1 MRSSK
6 SCVNCN
12 EQFAD
17 EAAFCPFCGIQL
29 VPNLECRNCNY
40 VNRWNAKFCGKC
52 GLDILGIAIPLL
64 NESVIVDL
72 PEIDQNDSNGSVI
85 DITNLSYSI
94 PPTENQI
101 VLSKY
106 SSGVPFWQHSY
117 IYSCSEI
124 NYATKKQKEFYQFF
138 KNAFL
143 NEVFLD
149 IEGNSNYAFILLF
162 DLQNQYNTHKNIGWL
177 EETFSKLG
185 KICSETI
192 RYSRGILHETMT
204 STGDSEG
211 LMRLR
216 MQEQDEEY
224 WRFGSKF
231 KKKLNL
237 KFDEVEVL
245 NKLPY
250 PRSNFV
256 EIEYCCIEVIK
267 LYLATIERLRSEYSA
282 IGSTLEFECERIAD
296 LVARKH
302 FRYRLNS
309 YNYQWAIQ
317 SATSNIYSVIFKHCE
332 NAVREQFGHKR
343 KLNTNVYDS
352 PQAKAEIDAS
362 VVSKVEQIIKQE
374 IKAVNPPD
382 ENTEVELNSQNTN
395 RWKAK
400 FQEIIENETV
410 NGKQFVSDLIELGR
424 LNKKNPSI
432 ENIFY
437 EGSKFISKI
446 DKEAA
451 LDLYIYYLHYDLRS
465 IKFDNKKLTKTIQKS
480 LFKTN
485 DQLHEFERIVSD
497 LINNRNLERAF
508 SAVSQIYVTKRKE
521 IKLNKDAIQ
530 EAHSKH
536 SGTVGLLNEYL
547 QDEFEDDQNS
557 VVSKEINNNEVQIE
571 ITPKGSFQ
579 DEEKFSNIELNPV
592 QSELLILFAKS
603 SFYIPQDD
611 VESFARFNGLFRN
624 QLIESINDAC
634 YEILDDV
641 LIEEEDDNYIVDP
654 DYYKRIINI

>member
-6 SCVNCN
+6 SCFDCN
-12 EQFAD
+12 ELFTD

-29 VPNLECRNCNY
+29 VPNLACRNCNY
-40 VNRWNAKFCGKC
+40 VNRWTAKFCGKC
-52 GLDILGIAIPLL
+52 GLDTLGVTIPLVKKNDIL
-64 NESVIVDL
+64 KLS
-72 PEIDQNDSNGSVI
+72 EIEQDDSNGAI
-85 DITNLSYSI
+85 LDITNLSYSI
-94 PPTENQI
+94 PQPENQI
-101 VLSKY
+101 TLSKC
-106 SSGVPFWQHSY
+106 SSGVPFWPHNY
-117 IYSCSEI
+117 IYACSEI
-124 NYATKKQKEFYQFF
+124 NYASKKQKEFYQYFR
-138 KNAFL
+138 NAFL

-149 IEGNSNYAFILLF
+149 LEGNSNYAFILLF
-162 DLQNQYNTHKNIGWL
+162 DLQNQHNIHKNIRWL
-177 EETFSKLG
+177 EEAFSKLG

-237 KFDEVEVL
+237 KFEEVELL

-267 LYLATIERLRSEYSA
+267 LYLATIGRLKSEYSA

-317 SATSNIYSVIFKHCE
+317 SASSNIYSVIFKHCE

-362 VVSKVEQIIKQE
+362 VVSKIEEIIKHE
-374 IKAVNPPD
+374 IKTINPPD
-382 ENTEVELNSQNTN
+382 EHTEIELNAQNTN
-395 RWKAK
+395 RWKTK
-400 FQEIIENETV
+400 FHEIVANETV
-410 NGKQFVSDLIELGR
+410 NGKQFVNDLIELGR
-424 LNKKNPSI
+424 LNKRNPSI

-451 LDLYIYYLHYDLRS
+451 LTLYIYYLHYDLRS

-497 LINNRNLERAF
+497 LINDRNLERAF

-521 IKLNKDAIQ
+521 IKLNKDAVQ

-571 ITPKGSFQ
+571 ITPKGPFR
-579 DEEKFSNIELNPV
+579 DEGKFSNIELNPV
-592 QSELLILFAKS
+592 QTELLILFAKS
-603 SFYIPQDD
+603 SFYISQDD

-624 QLIESINDAC
+624 QLIESINEAC

-641 LIEEEDDNYIVDP
+641 FIEEEDDNYIVDS
-654 DYYKRIINI
+654 DYYKRIINL